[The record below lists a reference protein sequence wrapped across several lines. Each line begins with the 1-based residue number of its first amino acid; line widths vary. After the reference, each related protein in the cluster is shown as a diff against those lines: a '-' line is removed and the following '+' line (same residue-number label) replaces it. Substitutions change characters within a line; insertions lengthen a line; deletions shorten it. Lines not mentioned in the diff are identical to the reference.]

1 MIRRRRYARF
11 QPAAG
16 AAGGDTDA
24 LQTDVMRFMSIIG
37 LCLMAVFALVQVIPV
52 QEPGKPVQPSQA
64 ARLREEIRAQQQQL
78 QELQAELHAL
88 KSASARTQQVLT
100 VAQQHLEQVAGQ
112 TQQARAQRD
121 RVAAQLETLERQLQ
135 QGRQALADQEQA
147 AAQKSQDLDALRGRL
162 LDTQVQLDRSR
173 REIEA
178 LQRRS
183 LQQAAKPATVK
194 RTPVA
199 PAAKPVIMKRTPPA
213 PAAKPAPAKQGFT
226 LRFASADA
234 LDRLVTAGS
243 VTLYGMA
250 DQQAWRLS
258 LDTGRPTVAR
268 ASFPRWFHEM
278 SAVTVPAHYLHS
290 LEGAADGPGQSG
302 IVWGVQLPADTKAAI
317 AALTRGQQGGE
328 LVIRSDGQVILEE

>member
-1 MIRRRRYARF
+1 
-11 QPAAG
+11 
-16 AAGGDTDA
+16 
-24 LQTDVMRFMSIIG
+24 MRFMSIIG

-88 KSASARTQQVLT
+88 KSARVRTQQVLT

-121 RVAAQLETLERQLQ
+121 RVEAQLESLDRQLE
-135 QGRQALADQEQA
+135 QGRQALVDLEQA
-147 AAQKSQDLDALRGRL
+147 AQQKSQDLDALRGRL

-173 REIEA
+173 SEIEA
-178 LQRRS
+178 LQRRAR
-183 LQQAAKPATVK
+183 QQAAKLVTVK
-194 RTPVA
+194 RTPAA
-199 PAAKPVIMKRTPPA
+199 PAAKPVIEKRTPAA
-213 PAAKPAPAKQGFT
+213 PAAKPVIKKRTPPVPAARPVPAKQGFT
-226 LRFASADA
+226 LRFASAAA

-250 DQQAWRLS
+250 DKQAWRLS
-258 LDTGRPTVAR
+258 MDAGRPAAAP

-278 SAVTVPAHYLHS
+278 SAVTVPAHYIHS
-290 LEGAADGPGQSG
+290 LEDTADGPAQSSV
-302 IVWGVQLPADTKAAI
+302 VWGVQLPTATKAAI

-328 LVIRSDGQVILEE
+328 LVIRDNGQVLLEE

>member
-1 MIRRRRYARF
+1 
-11 QPAAG
+11 
-16 AAGGDTDA
+16 
-24 LQTDVMRFMSIIG
+24 MRFMSIIG

-88 KSASARTQQVLT
+88 KSARVRTQQVLT

-121 RVAAQLETLERQLQ
+121 RVEAQLESLDRQLE
-135 QGRQALADQEQA
+135 QGRQALADLEQA
-147 AAQKSQDLDALRGRL
+147 AQQKTQDLDALRGRL

-173 REIEA
+173 SEIEA
-178 LQRRS
+178 LQRRAR
-183 LQQAAKPATVK
+183 QQAAKLVTVK
-194 RTPVA
+194 RTPAA
-199 PAAKPVIMKRTPPA
+199 PAAKPVIKKRTPPV
-213 PAAKPAPAKQGFT
+213 PAARPVPAKQGFT
-226 LRFASADA
+226 LRFASAAA

-250 DQQAWRLS
+250 DKQAWRLS
-258 LDTGRPTVAR
+258 MDAGRPAAAP

-278 SAVTVPAHYLHS
+278 SAVTVPAHYIHS
-290 LEGAADGPGQSG
+290 LEDTADGPAQSSV
-302 IVWGVQLPADTKAAI
+302 VWGVQLPTATKAAI

-328 LVIRSDGQVILEE
+328 LVIRDNGQVLLEE